1 MSNLNYQA
9 ISKCIT
15 KQDDGVLINI
25 EVKPGSKTIG
35 IEGIDEWRECIEV
48 RIKARAEKG
57 RANKEL
63 IQLLASL
70 LSLPSSNFLII
81 KGERTRRKSVKVL
94 GLGEKELCMK
104 LRDAIEGKID
114 HR

>member
-1 MSNLNYQA
+1 
-9 ISKCIT
+9 
-15 KQDDGVLINI
+15 LINI
-25 EVKPGSKTIG
+25 EVKPGAKTNG
-35 IEGIDEWRECIEV
+35 ILGIDEWRDCIGV